1 MRAVVQRVSS
11 ASVSVAAET
20 VASIGQGLL
29 VLLGAAKGDLQADA
43 DWMAV
48 KIAGLRIFEN
58 DGGKLNR
65 DVVQVQGSVLMVSN
79 FTVCGT
85 AQKGRRP
92 SFDEA
97 ASFEDGRRLFVSCV
111 DRLRLNG
118 LTIETGSYGADMA
131 VSLVNVGPVTLI
143 LESRRM
149 D

>member
-1 MRAVVQRVSS
+1 MMAVVQRVSS
-11 ASVSVAAET
+11 ASVAVGGEP

-29 VLLGAAKGDLQADA
+29 VLLGAANGDLQADA
-43 DWMAV
+43 DWMAA
-48 KIAGLRIFEN
+48 KIASLRIFED

-79 FTVCGT
+79 FTVCGD

-92 SFDEA
+92 SFDRA
-97 ASFEDGRRLFVSCV
+97 APFEDGRRLFDSCV
-111 DRLRLNG
+111 DRLRLSG
-118 LTIETGSYGADMA
+118 LTIATGSYGADMA
-131 VSLVNVGPVTLI
+131 VSLVNDGPVTLI